1 MISRLALNRSGAH
14 GLEKWDQPPG
24 AVEAMTSW
32 LISRAMAARVFVLLL
47 AAVLV
52 VLGGLQARQA
62 RSDVLPE
69 FSPPY
74 VEVQTEALGLSA
86 EEVEQLITAPMEN
99 LLLNGVAFLD
109 GIRSESVNG
118 LSSITLIFERGTD
131 LLEARQV
138 VQERLTQQGLLAH
151 LTEPP
156 VIVQPLSSS
165 SRVLV
170 VGFGSGEVSPI
181 QMSVLARW
189 TIRPRLLGVP
199 GVANVS
205 IFGQRERQ
213 LQVQV
218 NPKRL
223 ADQGVTLQQVINT
236 TGNALWVSPLTYLNA
251 SAPGTGGFID
261 TPGSRLEIRHVSPIV
276 SPEDLQK
283 VVLER
288 EAGSSQA
295 AGKTLGDV
303 ARVVEDHQPLIGDAV
318 VDDGPGLVMVVE
330 KFPGSNTVEVTKGI
344 EKALNDLQPGL
355 KGISV
360 DTNLFRPAT
369 FVEQARDNYL
379 FTLGLGLLVALLALV
394 LFLLHLRA
402 TLIAVVST
410 TVSLLTTVLLLDL
423 LDLSLNSMVLAGLAL
438 ATAVVVQDAVVD
450 VEQVV
455 RRLRRR
461 PGADLAPMSVIHD
474 ASLEMRRAMGFA
486 TAIVLVALLPSL
498 VLDPLSEA
506 FYRPTLLAFAVAT
519 VTSMVV
525 ALTVT
530 PALCSALLRGGP
542 AAAPRGAQ
550 WLERTV
556 ARLSRS
562 AVHAVRPVLALLA
575 LGILAGALLVP
586 FLHASGQPGLL
597 PRFKESDLVVTWR
610 GDPGISREGMTTIA
624 AELGADLREL
634 PGVRTVGG
642 HVGRAVLSD
651 RVSDIGEGELW
662 VGIDPEA
669 DYGDTVADVSGVID
683 SYEGAPVELRSY
695 FSDRIEEGGALLS
708 DTDRGGVST
717 RDDEVV
723 VRIYGE
729 ELPKLVQQSEAIK
742 GNLSAIDDVTD
753 IRVEKPPVGP
763 NLEVEVDL
771 EAAKRHGLKPGD
783 VRRAATTLANGLKVG
798 SLFEE
803 QKVFDVIVNGTRAY
817 FADPGLVG
825 DLLIDTPDGGTVRLD
840 QVADVRQGTSYSL
853 INRESVSRRLDL
865 VATVTGDRD
874 DAVKQIEAAL
884 AKVDFPLEYHAE
896 VIGDSSRQLDV
907 GRLLLFGGCA
917 LVTIVLLLQA
927 AVRSWRVTAA
937 VLATVLFSMVGGV
950 VAAVVAG
957 GEVTI
962 GVVLGFVVVLA
973 LAVRN
978 LLALVSHYHALR
990 AVQDVPFGAEL
1001 TTRGAAERGVP
1012 TVLSGVLV
1020 AAVLLP
1026 VAIAGTR
1033 PGLEII
1039 HPMALVVLGGAVTAT
1054 LAPLLLFP
1062 TLYLHWGEHRD
1073 PDVLDEVP
1081 VAPATAQV

>member
-1 MISRLALNRSGAH
+1 
-14 GLEKWDQPPG
+14 
-24 AVEAMTSW
+24 MTSW
-32 LISRAMAARVFVLLL
+32 LITRAMAARVFVLLV

-52 VLGGLQARQA
+52 VLGALQARQTNA
-62 RSDVLPE
+62 DALPE

-131 LLEARQV
+131 LLDARQV

-151 LTEPP
+151 LTESP

-165 SRVLV
+165 SRALV
-170 VGFGSGEVSPI
+170 VGFRSEQVSPI

-223 ADQGVTLQQVINT
+223 ARQGVTLQQVINT

-251 SAPGTGGFID
+251 SAPGTGGFVD

-276 SPEDLQK
+276 SPEDLQE
-283 VVLER
+283 VALEQQP
-288 EAGSSQA
+288 GSSRA
-295 AGKTLGDV
+295 AGKTLGDI
-303 ARVVEDHQPLIGDAV
+303 ANVVEDHQPLIGDAV
-318 VDDGPGLVMVVE
+318 VDDGPGLIMVVE
-330 KFPGSNTVEVTKGI
+330 KFPGANTVEVTKGI
-344 EKALNDLQPGL
+344 EEALSALQPGL

-369 FVEQARDNYL
+369 FVDQARDNYL
-379 FTLGLGLLVALLALV
+379 ITLGLGLLIGLLALV
-394 LFLLHLRA
+394 LFMLHLRA

-410 TVSLLTTVLLLDL
+410 VVSLLTAVLLLDL
-423 LDLSLNSMVLAGLAL
+423 LGMSLNSVVLAGLAL
-438 ATAVVVQDAVVD
+438 ATTVVVQDAVVD

-455 RRLRRR
+455 RRLRSR
-461 PGADLAPMSVIHD
+461 PGAELAPRSVIHD

-486 TAIVLVALLPSL
+486 TVIVLVALLPSL

-506 FYRPTLLAFAVAT
+506 FYRPTLIAFAVAT
-519 VTSMVV
+519 ATSMVV

-530 PALCSALLRGGP
+530 PALCSALLRGGRGAVP
-542 AAAPRGAQ
+542 QGAQ
-550 WLERTV
+550 WVERTV
-556 ARLSRS
+556 AKLSRG
-562 AVHAVRPVLALLA
+562 AVHAVRPVLAVLA
-575 LGILAGALLVP
+575 LGILTGAFLAP
-586 FLHASGQPGLL
+586 FLRTSEQPGLL
-597 PRFKESDLVVTWR
+597 PEFKESDLVVAWR
-610 GDPGISREGMTTIA
+610 GDSGISRAGMTTIA
-624 AELGADLREL
+624 AELGADLRAL
-634 PGVRTVGG
+634 PGVRSVGG

-651 RVSDIGEGELW
+651 KVGDIGEGELW

-669 DYGDTVADVSGVID
+669 DYDDTVAHVSAAVE
-683 SYEGAPVELRSY
+683 SYEGAEVELRSY
-695 FSDRIEEGGALLS
+695 FSDRIEAGGALLS
-708 DTDRGGVST
+708 ETDRGRVAT
-717 RDDEVV
+717 RDDEVA
-723 VRIYGE
+723 VRVYGE
-729 ELPKLVQQSEAIK
+729 ELPTLTRQSEAIK
-742 GNLSAIDDVTD
+742 RNLSAIDDVTD
-753 IRVEKPPVGP
+753 VRVEKPLVGP

-771 EAAKRHGLKPGD
+771 EAAKRFGLKPGD

-798 SLFEE
+798 SLFEQ
-803 QKVFDVIVNGTRAY
+803 QKVFDVIVNGSRAY
-817 FADPGLVG
+817 FADPSLVG
-825 DLLIDTPDGGTVRLD
+825 ELLIDTPNGGSVRLD
-840 QVADVRQGTSYSL
+840 RVADVRQGTSYSL

-874 DAVKQIEAAL
+874 EAVTQIEAAL
-884 AKVDFPLEYHAE
+884 AKIDFPLEYHAE
-896 VIGDSSRQLDV
+896 VIGDSTDQLDL
-907 GRLLLFGGCA
+907 GRLLLLGGCA
-917 LVTIVLLLQA
+917 LATVVLLLHV

-937 VLATVLFSMVGGV
+937 VLATVFFSMVGGV
-950 VAAVVAG
+950 VAAVLAG
-957 GEVTI
+957 GELTI
-962 GVVLGFVVVLA
+962 GALLGFLVVLA

-978 LLALVSHYHALR
+978 LLALVSHYQALR

-1001 TTRGAAERGVP
+1001 ATRGAAERGVP

-1020 AAVLLP
+1020 VAVLLP
-1026 VAIAGTR
+1026 VAIAGPR

-1062 TLYLHWGEHRD
+1062 TLYLRWGEHRD
-1073 PDVLDEVP
+1073 PEVLDEVP

>member
-1 MISRLALNRSGAH
+1 
-14 GLEKWDQPPG
+14 
-24 AVEAMTSW
+24 MTSW
-32 LISRAMAARVFVLLL
+32 LISRAMAGRVFVLLL
-47 AAVLV
+47 AGVLV
-52 VLGGLQARQA
+52 VLGVMQVRQA
-62 RSDVLPE
+62 QSDVLPE

-74 VEVQTEALGLSA
+74 VEVQTEALGLPA

-118 LSSITLIFERGTD
+118 LSSITLIFEPGTD

-170 VGFGSGEVSPI
+170 VGFSSEQVSPI

-223 ADQGVTLQQVINT
+223 KGQGVTLQQVINT

-251 SAPGTGGFID
+251 SAPGTGGFVD
-261 TPGSRLEIRHVSPIV
+261 SPGSRLEIRHVSPIA
-276 SPEDLQK
+276 SPADLEK
-283 VVLER
+283 VALEPVP
-288 EAGSSQA
+288 GSKA
-295 AGKTLGDV
+295 PRKTLGDIATV
-303 ARVVEDHQPLIGDAV
+303 TEDHQPLIGDAV

-330 KFPGSNTVEVTKGI
+330 KFPGANTVEVTKGI
-344 EKALNDLQPGL
+344 EGALSGLQPGL
-355 KGISV
+355 TGISV
-360 DTNLFRPAT
+360 DTTLFRPAT
-369 FVEQARDNYL
+369 FVERAKDNYVV
-379 FTLGLGLLVALLALV
+379 TLGLGLLLALLALV

-402 TLIAVVST
+402 TLVAVVST
-410 TVSLLTTVLLLDL
+410 VVSLLASVVVLDL
-423 LDLSLNSMVLAGLAL
+423 LDLGLNSMVLAGLAL
-438 ATAVVVQDAVVD
+438 ATAVVVQDALVD
-450 VEQVV
+450 VDQVV

-530 PALCSALLRGGP
+530 PALCSVLLRRGP
-542 AAAPRGAQ
+542 VAPPRGAQ
-550 WLERTV
+550 WLEGSIAKVSRRTV
-556 ARLSRS
+556 LAT
-562 AVHAVRPVLALLA
+562 RPVLAVLV

-586 FLHASGQPGLL
+586 FLHASEEPGLL

-610 GDPGISREGMTTIA
+610 GDPGVSRTSMTTIA
-624 AELGADLREL
+624 AELGADLRAV
-634 PGVRTVGG
+634 PGVRNVGG

-651 RVSDIGEGELW
+651 KVNNIGEGELW
-662 VGIDPEA
+662 VGIHPEA
-669 DYGDTVADVSGVID
+669 DYEDTVAAVRDVID

-695 FSDRIEEGGALLS
+695 FSDRIEAGGALLS
-708 DTDRGGVST
+708 DSDRGRVAVG
-717 RDDEVV
+717 DDEVV
-723 VRIYGE
+723 VRVYGE
-729 ELPKLVQQSEAIK
+729 ELPTLIEQSEAIQRS
-742 GNLSAIDDVTD
+742 LSTIEDVTD
-753 IRVEKPPVGP
+753 VQVERPPVGP

-817 FADPGLVG
+817 FADPRLVG
-825 DLLIDTPDGGTVRLD
+825 GLLIDTPDGGTVRLD
-840 QVADVRQGTSYSL
+840 RVANVRQGTSYSL

-865 VATVTGDRD
+865 VVTVTGDRG
-874 DAVKQIEAAL
+874 DAVKQVEAAL
-884 AKVDFPLEYHAE
+884 AKVEFPLEYHAE
-896 VIGDSSRQLDV
+896 VIGDSPHQLDA
-907 GRLLLFGGCA
+907 GRLLLLGGCA
-917 LVTIVLLLQA
+917 LAAVVLLLQA

-937 VLATVLFSMVGGV
+937 VLVTVVFSLVGGV
-950 VAAVVAG
+950 VAAVLAG
-957 GEVTI
+957 GELSI
-962 GVVLGFVVVLA
+962 GTVLGFVVVLA

-978 LLALVSHYHALR
+978 LLALVSYYHALR

-1001 TTRGAAERGVP
+1001 TTRGAAERAVP

-1020 AAVLLP
+1020 AALLLP

-1062 TLYLHWGEHRD
+1062 ALYLRWGEHRD